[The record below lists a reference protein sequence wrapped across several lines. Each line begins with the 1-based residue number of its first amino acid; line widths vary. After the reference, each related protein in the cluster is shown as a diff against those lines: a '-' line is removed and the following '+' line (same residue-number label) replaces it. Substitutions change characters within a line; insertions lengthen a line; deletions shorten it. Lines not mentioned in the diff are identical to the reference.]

1 MSDFIEKPNTQN
13 IKEADF
19 SIFADKTKFEHMI
32 DLSNSTL
39 IECIDQYVQN
49 REKSKPNIKRQYSQV
64 RVHLE
69 KIEKMNNIK
78 IYPIVVGD
86 LFWSNLHS
94 YLFQWG
100 LSSNTVSNIC
110 TKICA
115 VLRWSAKYGAKVSP
129 TLDDYQIQTAPK
141 KPMISLSQDDVSR
154 ITYFN
159 IDELPIAPQRKRTL
173 KKIRDQFVL
182 GCFLGQRYS
191 DLKRIDPDCFHDSI
205 FEIVQQKTGN
215 RAVVDI
221 KKITA
226 YPKVVQNIL
235 KKYKYKAPYPCHIS
249 GYNKGIH
256 QLFRLA
262 GFTDE
267 VKYEMKIQGQIVTKT
282 YKVYELISSHTARRT
297 MITNCIQRGLHTEQ
311 VRRASGHT
319 SETAFAKYV
328 CWND

>member
-1 MSDFIEKPNTQN
+1 MKKKTFDNFAALGK
-13 IKEADF
+13 F
-19 SIFADKTKFEHMI
+19 SIFGDTKKFEHMI
-32 DLSNSTL
+32 NLSNSTL
-39 IECIDQYVQN
+39 LECVEQYMSN
-49 REKSKPNIKRQYSQV
+49 REKSKPNIRSQYRMVINYIKQ
-64 RVHLE
+64 
-69 KIEKMNNIK
+69 IEEANNISLM
-78 IYPIVVGD
+78 PIVIGD
-86 LFWSNLHS
+86 LFWHMFHN
-94 YLFQWG
+94 YLFEKG
-100 LSSNTVSNIC
+100 LATSTVNNLS

-115 VLRWSAKYGAKVSP
+115 VLRWSAKYGATVSP
-129 TLDDYQIQTAPK
+129 TLNEFQIQQSNS

-159 IDELPIAPQRKRTL
+159 IDDLPLAPQRKRTL

-191 DLKRIDPDCFHDSI
+191 DLKRIEPDCFHDSI

-226 YPKVVQNIL
+226 YPKVVQTIL
-235 KKYKYKAPYPCHIS
+235 KRYKYTAPYPFNIS
-249 GYNKGIH
+249 GYNKGLH

-262 GFTDE
+262 GFTEE
-267 VKYEMKIQGQIVTKT
+267 VKYECKIKGKITTKS

-319 SETAFAKYV
+319 SESAFAKYV

>member
-1 MSDFIEKPNTQN
+1 MSEQHINNFKQ
-13 IKEADF
+13 EADF

-39 IECIDQYVQN
+39 LECVEQYILN
-49 REKSKPNIKRQYSQV
+49 REKSKPNIRRQYSQV
-64 RVHLE
+64 KIHISN
-69 KIEKMNNIK
+69 IEKLNNIK
-78 IYPIVVGD
+78 IYPIVIGD
-86 LFWSNLHS
+86 LFWSN
-94 YLFQWG
+94 FQNHL
-100 LSSNTVSNIC
+100 LSLNLSTNTVNNIC

-115 VLRWSAKYGAKVSP
+115 VLRWSAKYGAKISP
-129 TLDDYQIQTAPK
+129 TLDSYQMQTSPK

-159 IDELPIAPQRKRTL
+159 IDDLPLAPQRKRTL
-173 KKIRDQFVL
+173 CRIRDQFVL

-226 YPKVVQNIL
+226 YPKVVQQIL
-235 KKYKYKAPYPCHIS
+235 KKYKYKAPYPYNIS

-267 VKYEMKIQGQIVTKT
+267 IKYEFKVQGNIITKS
-282 YKVYELISSHTARRT
+282 YKFYELVSSHTARRT

-319 SETAFAKYV
+319 SESAFAKYV